1 MAKIKFV
8 LILFLINSICN
19 GQINNSSERIGV
31 CTDLTYQYGSSIIS
45 DGDGGAIVFWK
56 DERER
61 DKPELGGYSIF
72 AQRITKDGTIKWKK
86 DGIRVCS
93 RTLTNYGPIVIP
105 DGKGGAIFAWEYTGE
120 DSYGYDVHAQRING
134 DGILQWTLD
143 GATVCKMVGAQQKIQ
158 LASNG
163 NGGAIIT
170 WYDSRNTNEKA
181 IYAQNLNFD
190 GSVKWIENGVLLSKT
205 YDVDTDFKIISD
217 GNKGAIIAWTDNNN
231 PNLKRGM
238 YAQRIDSDGKKLW
251 NEEGVYIKTKGGSAY
266 NPSLVTDSGNGAII
280 SWEHRIDTGIAIN
293 ISMQRLDDNGVIKWG
308 ENAVPIFDL
317 DVSQGKES
325 RMVSD
330 DNGGAIITW
339 KDGRVNTINYP
350 NIYVQRV
357 NAEGIPKWVKNGIAI
372 TNYQYTSS
380 DTPRI
385 AKDGA
390 GGAIISWDQRD
401 FGTAVMIQSINA
413 AGEMLWNASDKPIGE
428 MGFGSNII
436 SDEVGTAIIAWN
448 YSVST
453 HNIDVYA
460 KKISLKKNLSIDEHV
475 NVANPY
481 VRIFPNPVHS
491 FLTLDSAENFKSLSI
506 INQNGQI
513 ISTFK
518 GDVKKVD
525 FSSLPSGVYFMDI
538 LTAKGKIIK
547 KVIKY

>member
-1 MAKIKFV
+1 MTKIKFV
-8 LILFLINSICN
+8 LILFLINFICN
-19 GQINNSSERIGV
+19 GQINNSPKRIDV

-45 DGDGGAIVFWK
+45 DGDGGAIIFWK

-61 DKPELGGYSIF
+61 DKPESGGYSIF
-72 AQRITKDGTIKWKK
+72 AQRITKDGTVKWKK

-93 RTLTNYGPIVIP
+93 RTLASDAPIVIS
-105 DGKGGAIFAWEYTGE
+105 DNNGGAIFAWEYTGE
-120 DSYGYDVHAQRING
+120 GSNGSDVHAQRING
-134 DGILQWTLD
+134 DGILQWALD
-143 GATVCKMVGAQQKIQ
+143 GATVCNMVGAQQKIQ

-163 NGGAIIT
+163 DGGAIIT
-170 WYDSRNTNEKA
+170 WCDSRNTNEKA

-190 GSVKWIENGVLLSKT
+190 GSVKWVGNGVLLLKT
-205 YDVDTDFKIISD
+205 YDIDTDFKIIPD
-217 GNKGAIIAWTDNNN
+217 ENKGAIIAWTDNNN

-251 NEEGVYIKTKGGSAY
+251 NEEGVYIKTKGGGVY
-266 NPSLVTDSGNGAII
+266 NPSLVTDGGNGAII
-280 SWEHRIDTGIAIN
+280 SWEHGSDTGIAIN
-293 ISMQRLDDNGVIKWG
+293 ISMQRLDNNGVIKWG
-308 ENAVPIFDL
+308 ENSVLVFDL

-325 RMVSD
+325 RLVSD

-350 NIYVQRV
+350 NIYAQRV
-357 NAEGIPKWVKNGIAI
+357 NAEGISQWVKNGIPI

-380 DTPRI
+380 DRPRI
-385 AKDGA
+385 AKDGT

-401 FGTAVMIQSINA
+401 FGTAVMIQGINA

-460 KKISLKKNLSIDEHV
+460 KKISLKKNLSIGEHV
-475 NVANPY
+475 NEIKSHVS
-481 VRIFPNPVHS
+481 IFPNPVHD
-491 FLTLDSAENFKSLSI
+491 FLTFNSAENFKSLSI

-513 ISTFK
+513 ISTFA

-525 FSSLPSGVYFMDI
+525 FSSFSAGVYFIDI